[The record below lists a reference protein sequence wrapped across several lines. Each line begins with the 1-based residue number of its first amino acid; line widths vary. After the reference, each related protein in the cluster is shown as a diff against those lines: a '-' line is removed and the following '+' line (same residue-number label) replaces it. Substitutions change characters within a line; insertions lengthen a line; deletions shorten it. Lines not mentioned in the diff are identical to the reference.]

1 MASNRVIRRA
11 DPNTIQ
17 NKVIVGYQ
25 GWFTCAGDGPPVHQG
40 HHGWLHWFDK
50 PLTDGGRPNF
60 DLFPDVTEYSNEELY
75 PVPGLALNN
84 QPAKLFSS
92 RNPKTVQRHFNWMA
106 QHGIDGAFL
115 QRFATQCEADGNS
128 YGATADL
135 MRLRDE
141 VLDRVREAAEKD
153 NRIWAIMYDVSG
165 VPADRI
171 EHVLRVDWEHLMRD
185 KRILESP
192 YYLKERGMPVVA
204 IWGLG
209 FVEARHD
216 PATVARIA
224 RNFKSVT
231 PGGAY
236 LWAGVPSQW
245 RTLSG
250 DMDPNPVFLD
260 VFKNE
265 FDALSPWTIGRYSK
279 LEEIDNFCEARMK
292 DDFKELKDLPR
303 RVDYFPTIWPG
314 GSSHNLSNGQ
324 RAINDAPRQ
333 GGKFFWRQ
341 LWNIKH
347 LGARTAY
354 IAMFDEYD
362 EGTAVLPAIPL
373 KRSLPTCTDPNR
385 KFPFI
390 ALDADGVDN
399 LHPDWYLRICGFA
412 GEAMRDSRR
421 VYEELPKKELDDYWA
436 SRPKYE
442 DPMGAGG
449 SGSGSGGGGGYAAT
463 ASASVSGPTA
473 SGSNAQTPTNEAAST
488 SAAPKPPVRK
498 ETGAWGAF
506 GDDMGDDGP
515 PPYTLEAEEPE
526 EPTAASP
533 AAAAP
538 STPAAAAVSPSNAQP
553 AGSNASSNI
562 QVSLP
567 GPGVHRAS
575 SYAGSSNS
583 ASYNQNQGATGLGRA
598 TSYSPG
604 GASASAA
611 STRPTFAP
619 PSMPPPG
626 RTSSPL
632 QPPVRPPVHPSSPL
646 ANSGSIGHS
655 PASSISSLPYLPYNG
670 RRPSMGTTP
679 PVTSPNTGYF
689 GGSISP
695 AGYGTPPTAQNMPL
709 PVNASPSHN
718 SAPLAPGGFTVNINS
733 PNTGIQPDAY
743 QGSTSQPVQSPATG
757 GTSYNPATMSWNP
770 AASQASASLPVQP
783 TTGGTPYN
791 PATMSWNPAASQAS
805 TTQPVQPLATGEAPY
820 NPATMSW
827 NPASVQGSTTQPVQ
841 PPTTGG
847 TPYNHATMSWNP
859 TASTSQPVQPLATG
873 ETPYNPA
880 TMSWNPVAGQAS
892 TTQPVQPPASGGTP
906 YNPAAM
912 SWSPG
917 NPQPTAPTSGA
928 TGYHAAGTHTTYG
941 AGNATG
947 AQSSGVASNPVW
959 STSAQATPGW
969 NNTPSAY
976 PGSTGPSAPNPT
988 PGFAPPMHAPPSM
1001 PPPGS
1006 SSYPGGPTGTA
1017 SFPPQD
1023 WNSPYSASS
1032 SGSGPSTPFAGSS
1045 QPGPYNNNNNNAPAL
1060 PPRPGQPG
1068 QPGGFVAPAQNTF
1081 LGGFVKQAS
1090 GMVDRYAGEN
1100 TRIQLEKGVISVA
1113 ETGSSLLG
1121 KLTKKPK

>member
-1 MASNRVIRRA
+1 MHKNRA

-60 DLFPDVTEYSNEELY
+60 DLFPDVIEYSNEELY

-770 AASQASASLPVQP
+770 AASQA
-783 TTGGTPYN
+783 
-791 PATMSWNPAASQAS
+791 
-805 TTQPVQPLATGEAPY
+805 
-820 NPATMSW
+820 
-827 NPASVQGSTTQPVQ
+827 
-841 PPTTGG
+841 
-847 TPYNHATMSWNP
+847 
-859 TASTSQPVQPLATG
+859 
-873 ETPYNPA
+873 
-880 TMSWNPVAGQAS
+880 
-892 TTQPVQPPASGGTP
+892 GGTP

-928 TGYHAAGTHTTYG
+928 TGYYAAGTHATYG